1 MTAKNLFVNVF
12 ADTNLGYIRIIEI
25 GDGSKATERIANAL
39 SASEIAWLMDK
50 EVKAWYNIGEYW
62 HIVL

>member
-12 ADTNLGYIRIIEI
+12 TDTSLGYIRIIEI
-25 GDGSKATERIANAL
+25 GDGGKATERIANAL
-39 SASEIAWLMDK
+39 TASEIAWLMDK

-62 HIVL
+62 YIVL

>member
-25 GDGSKATERIANAL
+25 GDGSKAIERIANAL

>member
-25 GDGSKATERIANAL
+25 GDDSKATERIANAL
-39 SASEIAWLMDK
+39 TASEIAWLMDK